1 MMKDI
6 LTRKRNSLKNILEF
20 SEEQSG
26 LLIPQEFDD
35 EAFTELMNKK
45 EAEINKVNELDDGF
59 SAVFNKIKDDIKSK
73 SDEHAP
79 AIKELQDLITEV
91 TELGVRITALE
102 KKNRDGLERKK
113 NEIKRGVKNFNVSRQ
128 TASNYYKNMNGR
140 NDSGPV
146 FMDQKN

>member
-6 LTRKRNSLKNILEF
+6 LTRKRNSLKSILEF

>member
-6 LTRKRNSLKNILEF
+6 LVRKRNSLKNILEL

-35 EAFTELMNKK
+35 EAFTEVMDRK
-45 EAEINKVNELDDGF
+45 EAEINKINELDDGF
-59 SAVFNKIKDDIKSK
+59 NAVFNKIKDDIKNK
-73 SDEHAP
+73 GEEHAP

-102 KKNRDGLERKK
+102 KKNRDALERKK

-128 TASNYYKNMNGR
+128 TASSYYKNMSGR

-146 FMDQKN
+146 FMDKKN